1 MENLTIDEKN
11 KKRIEKYLHGP
22 WTFTDGYESDIEL
35 LEKNNQL
42 TEKFAQKIFEDII
55 RSCHTTRELLEPKG
69 ELKEE
74 LLQVYDKFDSIP
86 KPKNGHYYDGVYS
99 NMDFDDVYKN
109 METCFELLEVEK
121 KHDRIMEA
129 RRIAESVIGSVD
141 ATKNLEIQLN
151 ENVNNDFSKIKNELE
166 IALQSEK
173 TDIRRIQEYID
184 KYNEHAL
191 EIWKEYLTKVEDGK
205 ENDFRYL
212 IHNCSKG
219 EIEDDIRTRALSS
232 SLITNKTMGV
242 FGGKSRYGLIL
253 KPKHIISADYQDS
266 YTFNEREEGQELFNI
281 KPPIRLPQEIE
292 KICIEQTIEANGEM
306 LNYDKANIYSE
317 IVVDEYE
324 VVGMYYI
331 SNGEKELSP
340 NYDRAK
346 RMADASGLKLKELD
360 ISKCRQDNGLELMTQ
375 ESQKEFCRTVLYK
388 YCCQDEKL
396 KKEYFNSGSSFVEN
410 NYKDFYDKYV
420 KLKENPEYTSEDILK
435 EFKKTIIDF
444 DVKRWKMYDMY
455 SEGLFIENMKAED
468 FEYLMDKRYNF
479 DKCTSYKEF
488 EELYTS
494 LCTSLEGRFINEKLE
509 KYIEQRFPNK
519 ELMVLC
525 KGNRDILQKL
535 YENKNISINSI
546 EEEIQEALK
555 KPEKVKENTVI
566 VTDPLEEVAQEEK
579 SSLGETQV
587 VEQDL
592 KENENF
598 RINEYGEIA
607 RKENEENKIEK
618 ERIKTKQEE
627 NEKAEKQE
635 RKEADSK
642 IYEEKQKELIKPREE
657 SFRDKMEDDLPKEN
671 ASKELQ
677 TKKDSIIKMWMNR
690 FGGWYSAIDKVSQ
703 NAKAKFVQVKSEI
716 VNAIKD
722 KIQEREDRK
731 EKIEQENRKNEGGR

>member
-1 MENLTIDEKN
+1 M
-11 KKRIEKYLHGP
+11 
-22 WTFTDGYESDIEL
+22 
-35 LEKNNQL
+35 
-42 TEKFAQKIFEDII
+42 
-55 RSCHTTRELLEPKG
+55 
-69 ELKEE
+69 
-74 LLQVYDKFDSIP
+74 
-86 KPKNGHYYDGVYS
+86 
-99 NMDFDDVYKN
+99 
-109 METCFELLEVEK
+109 
-121 KHDRIMEA
+121 
-129 RRIAESVIGSVD
+129 
-141 ATKNLEIQLN
+141 
-151 ENVNNDFSKIKNELE
+151 
-166 IALQSEK
+166 
-173 TDIRRIQEYID
+173 
-184 KYNEHAL
+184 
-191 EIWKEYLTKVEDGK
+191 
-205 ENDFRYL
+205 
-212 IHNCSKG
+212 
-219 EIEDDIRTRALSS
+219 
-232 SLITNKTMGV
+232 
-242 FGGKSRYGLIL
+242 
-253 KPKHIISADYQDS
+253 
-266 YTFNEREEGQELFNI
+266 
-281 KPPIRLPQEIE
+281 
-292 KICIEQTIEANGEM
+292 
-306 LNYDKANIYSE
+306 NYDKANIYSE

-519 ELMVLC
+519 ELMVLG

-607 RKENEENKIEK
+607 RKENEENKIEQ

-657 SFRDKMEDDLPKEN
+657 SFRDKIEDDLSKEN

-731 EKIEQENRKNEGGR
+731 EKIEQENKKNEGGR

>member
-1 MENLTIDEKN
+1 
-11 KKRIEKYLHGP
+11 
-22 WTFTDGYESDIEL
+22 
-35 LEKNNQL
+35 
-42 TEKFAQKIFEDII
+42 
-55 RSCHTTRELLEPKG
+55 
-69 ELKEE
+69 
-74 LLQVYDKFDSIP
+74 
-86 KPKNGHYYDGVYS
+86 
-99 NMDFDDVYKN
+99 
-109 METCFELLEVEK
+109 
-121 KHDRIMEA
+121 
-129 RRIAESVIGSVD
+129 
-141 ATKNLEIQLN
+141 
-151 ENVNNDFSKIKNELE
+151 
-166 IALQSEK
+166 
-173 TDIRRIQEYID
+173 
-184 KYNEHAL
+184 
-191 EIWKEYLTKVEDGK
+191 
-205 ENDFRYL
+205 
-212 IHNCSKG
+212 
-219 EIEDDIRTRALSS
+219 
-232 SLITNKTMGV
+232 
-242 FGGKSRYGLIL
+242 
-253 KPKHIISADYQDS
+253 
-266 YTFNEREEGQELFNI
+266 
-281 KPPIRLPQEIE
+281 
-292 KICIEQTIEANGEM
+292 
-306 LNYDKANIYSE
+306 
-317 IVVDEYE
+317 
-324 VVGMYYI
+324 
-331 SNGEKELSP
+331 
-340 NYDRAK
+340 
-346 RMADASGLKLKELD
+346 
-360 ISKCRQDNGLELMTQ
+360 
-375 ESQKEFCRTVLYK
+375 
-388 YCCQDEKL
+388 
-396 KKEYFNSGSSFVEN
+396 
-410 NYKDFYDKYV
+410 
-420 KLKENPEYTSEDILK
+420 
-435 EFKKTIIDF
+435 
-444 DVKRWKMYDMY
+444 MY